1 MAKAAALA
9 DSWLQKRWISV
20 PLFSF
25 APIIYHRPFTTLKAY
40 QYKPAPLLLR
50 PLQWIYSIYGLL
62 IFISILLLLFP
73 FVIIASFFGVIK
85 GGNMISSICRL
96 WGNIWLPFIGI
107 YHRNIY
113 EAPIEKDKQ
122 YVFVA
127 NHISYMD
134 IPLIFQGIRN
144 KNLRVLAKAEFGK
157 VPIFGFLYRY
167 ATVMVD
173 RSSAES
179 RAKSIR
185 RLKSAMQHKV
195 SIFIYPEGTFN
206 ETEEPLKSF
215 FDGAFRMAIETGAPL
230 KPVLFLDT
238 IQRLHYKSLLS
249 LSPGKSRAVI
259 LPEIPVT
266 GLTLADVP
274 ALRKITHDVMQAGL
288 VKYLGS

>member
-1 MAKAAALA
+1 M
-9 DSWLQKRWISV
+9 
-20 PLFSF
+20 
-25 APIIYHRPFTTLKAY
+25 KAY
-40 QYKPAPLLLR
+40 QYHPPPLLLR
-50 PLQWIYSIYGLL
+50 PLQWIYAIVALL
-62 IFISILLLLFP
+62 LFVGILLVLFP
-73 FVIIASFFGVIK
+73 FVIIASFFGIIK
-85 GGNMISSICRL
+85 GGNMISSICRF
-96 WGNIWLPFIGI
+96 WGDIWHPLIGI
-107 YHRNIY
+107 FHRNIY

-134 IPLIFQGIRN
+134 IPLIFQGIRK

-173 RSSAES
+173 RTSAES

-185 RLKSAMQHKV
+185 RLKNAMAHKV

-206 ETEEPLKSF
+206 ETDAPLKSF
-215 FDGAFRMAIETGAPL
+215 YDGAFRMAIETGAPI

-238 IQRLHYKSLLS
+238 VQRLHYKSVLS
-249 LSPGKSRAVI
+249 LTPGKSRAVI

-266 GLTLADVP
+266 GLTMADVP
-274 ALRKITHDVMQAGL
+274 ALRKRTYDAMEACLI
-288 VKYLGS
+288 KYLAPDYQKQPIGATQSNS

>member
-1 MAKAAALA
+1 MFVA
-9 DSWLQKRWISV
+9 
-20 PLFSF
+20 
-25 APIIYHRPFTTLKAY
+25 
-40 QYKPAPLLLR
+40 LLLV
-50 PLQWIYSIYGLL
+50 I
-62 IFISILLLLFP
+62 FP
-73 FVIIASFFGVIK
+73 FVIISSFFGVSR
-85 GGNMISSICRL
+85 GGNMIGSLCRI
-96 WGNIWLPFIGI
+96 WGNMWLPLIGI

-122 YVFVA
+122 YVFVS

-134 IPLIFQGIRN
+134 IPLIYQGVRT

-185 RLKSAMQHKV
+185 RLKSSMQHNISV
-195 SIFIYPEGTFN
+195 FIYPEGTFN
-206 ETEEPLKSF
+206 ETEQPLKSF
-215 FDGAFRMAIETGAPL
+215 FDGAFRTAIETQTAI

-238 IQRLHYKSLLS
+238 VQRLHYKSLLS
-249 LSPGKSRAVI
+249 LSPGKSRAVH
-259 LPEIPVT
+259 LQEIPVT
-266 GLTLADVP
+266 GLTIADAP
-274 ALRKITHDVMQAGL
+274 ALRKATYDAMQAGL